1 MPGALWL
8 VDYSKA
14 TLGSMTLIA
23 RPKATPGGT
32 ALRGSRARIRRAP
45 HSANARQKCAHKDGI
60 FVVLWMRPSHQKTC
74 GELTS

>member
-23 RPKATPGGT
+23 RPKATPAAPLCEAAARESEELLIQPMRAKS
-32 ALRGSRARIRRAP
+32 ALTKTES
-45 HSANARQKCAHKDGI
+45 
-60 FVVLWMRPSHQKTC
+60 LWSS
-74 GELTS
+74 G